1 MLEYQKG
8 YTPNWSE
15 EAFVIKNVIMLL
27 LILTVQKLM
36 ELFTEK
42 LQTANQKEFRF
53 EKLIKRKGDKLH
65 LKWKG

>member
-8 YTPNWSE
+8 YTTNWSE